1 MSSML
6 LPMQGF
12 YTIEFQGIEG
22 WGAGVVTLANGK
34 VFGGDSGY
42 LYSGTYT
49 QSANTMNARVHV
61 KQYVAGIQ
69 NVMGRSEFDLQ
80 LDGITNAGR
89 MTVTGTIPGTPL
101 RLHGILTNRAISDNT
116 RLNRQCIGVE
126 PLPMV
131 AARWVCDHLR
141 KEPRP

>member
-1 MSSML
+1 LVSQRSKKYGLTNARL
-6 LPMQGF
+6 LHNRIQGV
-12 YTIEFQGIEG
+12 EG

-89 MTVTGTIPGTPL
+89 MAVTGTIPGTPL
-101 RLHGILTNRAISDNT
+101 RLHGILTKQGD
-116 RLNRQCIGVE
+116 L
-126 PLPMV
+126 
-131 AARWVCDHLR
+131 
-141 KEPRP
+141 